1 MAFTDY
7 KNLTILK
14 AKHPQI
20 IVNSENFI
28 PELPEKEVKIS
39 LKEDIAFNL
48 EAYRSNEFY
57 ACEALVS
64 PILRYVWQNMYFKDI
79 NMWTHQ
85 GIKYDD
91 DLVGVPDFMFT
102 HLDQKQYEIL
112 SYPIIT
118 TVEAKAEN
126 FVEGWAQCIAQ
137 MLACQKLNT
146 NPNVVVFGIVTT
158 GKFWEFGK
166 LEKDTATIHNF
177 SYTINE
183 LPKLMTAIDYLR
195 SSNSVNKKVKSC
207 HGVFL

>member
-20 IVNSENFI
+20 VVNSEDFI
-28 PELPEKEVKIS
+28 PELPEIEVENS
-39 LKEDIAFNL
+39 LRKDIKNNL

-57 ACEALVS
+57 ACENLVS
-64 PILRYVWQNMYFKDI
+64 PILRYVWHNMYFKDI

-85 GIKYDD
+85 AIKYDD
-91 DLVGVPDFMFT
+91 DLCGVPDFMFT
-102 HLDQKQYEIL
+102 PLDQRQYEIL

-118 TVEAKAEN
+118 TVEAKADN

-146 NPNVVVFGIVTT
+146 KPNFTILGIVTT
-158 GKFWEFGK
+158 GKMWEFAK
-166 LEKDTATIHNF
+166 LEGDNVTKNIIGFDI
-177 SYTINE
+177 YD
-183 LPKLMTAIDYLR
+183 LPKLITVLDYLLGEA
-195 SSNSVNKKVKSC
+195 KKQ
-207 HGVFL
+207 L

>member
-20 IVNSENFI
+20 IVNAEDFI
-28 PELPEKEVKIS
+28 PDLPEIEVES
-39 LKEDIAFNL
+39 YLQRDIKRNL
-48 EAYRSNEFY
+48 ETYRSNEFY

-64 PILRYVWQNMYFKDI
+64 PVLRYVWQNMYLRDM

-91 DLVGVPDFMFT
+91 DLCGVPDFMFT
-102 HLDQKQYEIL
+102 HLDQKQYQIL

-118 TVEAKAEN
+118 TVEAKADN

-146 NPNVVVFGIVTT
+146 KPNIIILGIVTT
-158 GKFWEFGK
+158 GKLWEFAK
-166 LEKDTATIHNF
+166 LEADIVAIHNV
-177 SYTINE
+177 SYAIGD
-183 LPKLMTAIDYLR
+183 LPKLITVLNYLLGEA
-195 SSNSVNKKVKSC
+195 KKQ
-207 HGVFL
+207 L

>member
-28 PELPEKEVKIS
+28 PELPLLEIEATLQK
-39 LKEDIAFNL
+39 DIIKNL
-48 EAYRSNEFY
+48 QTYRGNDFY
-57 ACEALVS
+57 ETETLIS
-64 PILRYVWQNMYFKDI
+64 PILRYIWQNMYWEDM

-85 GIKYDD
+85 AIKYDD
-91 DLVGVPDFMFT
+91 DLAGVPDFVFT

-118 TVEAKAEN
+118 TVEAKADN

-146 NPNVVVFGIVTT
+146 KPNVIIYGIVTT
-158 GKFWEFGK
+158 GKVWEFGK
-166 LEKDTATIHNF
+166 LEGDICIKNIDFCVIGN
-177 SYTINE
+177 
-183 LPKLMTAIDYLR
+183 LPKLITILSYLLGEG
-195 SSNSVNKKVKSC
+195 KKQ
-207 HGVFL
+207 L

>member
-20 IVNSENFI
+20 VVNSEDFI
-28 PELPEKEVKIS
+28 PELPELEVELS
-39 LKEDIAFNL
+39 LKKDIKNNL

-57 ACEALVS
+57 ACESLVS
-64 PILRYVWQNMYFKDI
+64 PVLRYVWQNMYFKDI
-79 NMWTHQ
+79 NMWSHQ
-85 GIKYDD
+85 GIKYDE
-91 DLVGVPDFMFT
+91 DLCGVPDFMFT
-102 HLDQKQYEIL
+102 HLDQKQYQIL

-146 NPNVVVFGIVTT
+146 KPNVIILGIVTT
-158 GKFWEFGK
+158 GKFWEFAK
-166 LEKDTATIHNF
+166 LEGDIVAIHNF
-177 SYTINE
+177 SYTIND
-183 LPKLMTAIDYLR
+183 LPKLITVLAYLLGEG
-195 SSNSVNKKVKSC
+195 KKQ
-207 HGVFL
+207 L